1 MQSSI
6 CKTCTYCLWLVGI
19 GQGVRCNQAKNQLYK
34 NDNSKAFVTISQVP
48 DNCKY
53 FEAKGKKDGF

>member
-1 MQSSI
+1 
-6 CKTCTYCLWLVGI
+6 VGI

-53 FEAKGKKDGF
+53 FEVKGKKDGF